1 MKVASISFIYRLYSK
16 QISFLEELLV
26 KSVLYKSLLIEIGIK
41 RQDMYRK
48 ANDLGL
54 SHPSVVACSQELD
67 RLLNKYQQRA
77 S

>member
-1 MKVASISFIYRLYSK
+1 M
-16 QISFLEELLV
+16 EELLV
-26 KSVLYKSLLIEIGIK
+26 KSVMYKSSLLTEIGIK

-54 SHPSVVACSQELD
+54 SHPTVVACSQELD
-67 RLLNKYQQRA
+67 RLLNKYQQRV